1 MCKTIISFAS
11 SEADDASAAKMTV
24 AALKAKI
31 CEMSK
36 DEAISSKMRSMKKA
50 ELISLHNKLMNDL
63 SGNAKINMFL
73 VKRQGCGD
81 LPPAKKRAV

>member
-36 DEAISSKMRSMKKA
+36 DEAIGSKMRSMKKA
-50 ELISLHNKLMNDL
+50 TLVSLHNKLMNDL
-63 SGNAKINMFL
+63 SGNAKINMVL

-81 LPPAKKRAV
+81 LPSAKKQAV